1 MSWLQRDHSVNENWT
16 NGSGYND
23 GTAGAALNN
32 IMRQQRQQRQERGT
46 SVHSVQVE
54 HYKTAPPAP
63 AKPKAKQT
71 LHAQKT
77 PDELEL
83 KSMRTVY
90 VVFAAIASM
99 QGLNIDAISLRSK
112 SSGRTYDKDELTPP
126 PKKKGETV

>member
-32 IMRQQRQQRQERGT
+32 IMRQQRQERGT
-46 SVHSVQVE
+46 SVRSVQVE
-54 HYKTAPPAP
+54 HYKTAQPAP
-63 AKPKAKQT
+63 ANPKAKPT
-71 LHAQKT
+71 LPVQKSH
-77 PDELEL
+77 DELEL

-99 QGLNIDAISLRSK
+99 QGLCIDSITLRSK
-112 SSGRTYDKDELTPP
+112 ASGRTYEKSELAPP
-126 PKKKGETV
+126 PKKKGEIG

>member
-32 IMRQQRQQRQERGT
+32 IMRQQRQQRQECGT
-46 SVHSVQVE
+46 SVRSVQVE
-54 HYKTAPPAP
+54 HYKTDPPAP
-63 AKPKAKQT
+63 ARPKAKPT
-71 LHAQKT
+71 LPAQKS

-83 KSMRTVY
+83 KIVRTVY

-99 QGLNIDAISLRSK
+99 QGLSIDGIALRSK
-112 SSGRTYDKDELTPP
+112 TSGRTYEKSELAPP
-126 PKKKGETV
+126 PKKNGERG

>member
-16 NGSGYND
+16 NSSGYND

-32 IMRQQRQQRQERGT
+32 IMRQQRST
-46 SVHSVQVE
+46 SVRSVQVE

-63 AKPKAKQT
+63 AKPKAKPT
-71 LHAQKT
+71 LPAQKP

-83 KSMRTVY
+83 KSVRTVY

-99 QGLNIDAISLRSK
+99 QGLSIDAITLRSK
-112 SSGRTYDKDELTPP
+112 SSGRTYEKSELTPP
-126 PKKKGETV
+126 PKEKGEIG

>member
-32 IMRQQRQQRQERGT
+32 IMRQQRQEHGT
-46 SVHSVQVE
+46 NARSVQVE

-63 AKPKAKQT
+63 EKPKAKST
-71 LHAQKT
+71 LPAQKS

-99 QGLNIDAISLRSK
+99 QGLCIDEIMLRSK
-112 SSGRTYDKDELTPP
+112 ASGRTYEKNELTPP

>member
-1 MSWLQRDHSVNENWT
+1 MSWLQRDHSANENWT
-16 NGSGYND
+16 NSSGYND

-32 IMRQQRQQRQERGT
+32 IMRLQRQERST
-46 SVHSVQVE
+46 NARSVQVE

-63 AKPKAKQT
+63 ANPKAKPT
-71 LHAQKT
+71 LPAQKS

-83 KSMRTVY
+83 KSVRTVY

-99 QGLNIDAISLRSK
+99 QGLCIDVITLRSK
-112 SSGRTYDKDELTPP
+112 ASGRTYDKSELVPP

>member
-16 NGSGYND
+16 NSSGYND

-32 IMRQQRQQRQERGT
+32 IMRQQRQERGT
-46 SVHSVQVE
+46 NVRSVQVE

-71 LHAQKT
+71 LPAQKS

-83 KSMRTVY
+83 KSVRTVY

-99 QGLNIDAISLRSK
+99 QGLSIDAITLRSK
-112 SSGRTYDKDELTPP
+112 SRGRTYEKSELAPP
-126 PKKKGETV
+126 PKKKE

>member
-1 MSWLQRDHSVNENWT
+1 MSGLQRDHSVNESWT

-32 IMRQQRQQRQERGT
+32 IMRQQRST
-46 SVHSVQVE
+46 SVRSVQVE

-63 AKPKAKQT
+63 AKPKAKPT
-71 LHAQKT
+71 LPAQK
-77 PDELEL
+77 PHDELEL

-99 QGLNIDAISLRSK
+99 QGLSIDAITLRSK
-112 SSGRTYDKDELTPP
+112 SSGRTYEKSELTPP
-126 PKKKGETV
+126 PKKKGEIG

>member
-32 IMRQQRQQRQERGT
+32 IMRQQRQERST
-46 SVHSVQVE
+46 SARSVQVE
-54 HYKTAPPAP
+54 HYKTATPAP
-63 AKPKAKQT
+63 AKPKAKPT
-71 LHAQKT
+71 LPAQKP

-83 KSMRTVY
+83 KSVRTVY

-99 QGLNIDAISLRSK
+99 QGLCIDAITLRSK
-112 SSGRTYDKDELTPP
+112 SSGRTYDKNELTPP
-126 PKKKGETV
+126 PKKKGEIG

>member
-1 MSWLQRDHSVNENWT
+1 MSGLQRDHSVNENWT

-32 IMRQQRQQRQERGT
+32 IMRQQRQERST
-46 SVHSVQVE
+46 SVRSVQVE

-63 AKPKAKQT
+63 AKPKAKPT
-71 LHAQKT
+71 LPVQKS

-83 KSMRTVY
+83 KSVRTVY

-99 QGLNIDAISLRSK
+99 QGLCIDAITLRSK
-112 SSGRTYDKDELTPP
+112 ASGRTYDKSELAPP
-126 PKKKGETV
+126 PKKKGEIG

>member
-1 MSWLQRDHSVNENWT
+1 MSGLQRDHSVNENWT

-32 IMRQQRQQRQERGT
+32 IMRQQRQERST
-46 SVHSVQVE
+46 SVRSVQVE

-63 AKPKAKQT
+63 AKPKAIPT
-71 LHAQKT
+71 LPVQKP

-83 KSMRTVY
+83 KSVRTAY

-99 QGLNIDAISLRSK
+99 QGLCIDAIALRSK
-112 SSGRTYDKDELTPP
+112 ASGRTYEKSELAPP
-126 PKKKGETV
+126 PKKKE

>member
-16 NGSGYND
+16 NSSGYID

-32 IMRQQRQQRQERGT
+32 IMRQQRQEHGT
-46 SVHSVQVE
+46 SVRRVQVE
-54 HYKTAPPAP
+54 HYKTAQPAL
-63 AKPKAKQT
+63 ANPKAKPT
-71 LHAQKT
+71 LPVQKS

-99 QGLNIDAISLRSK
+99 QGLSIDAITLRSK
-112 SSGRTYDKDELTPP
+112 PSGRAYEKSERAPP
-126 PKKKGETV
+126 PKKKGEIG

>member
-1 MSWLQRDHSVNENWT
+1 MSGLQRDHSVNESWT

-32 IMRQQRQQRQERGT
+32 IMRQQRQERGT
-46 SVHSVQVE
+46 SVRSVQVE

-63 AKPKAKQT
+63 AKPKAIPT
-71 LHAQKT
+71 LPVQKP

-83 KSMRTVY
+83 KSVRTVY

-99 QGLNIDAISLRSK
+99 QGLSIDSIALRSK
-112 SSGRTYDKDELTPP
+112 SSGRTYEKSELAPP
-126 PKKKGETV
+126 PKKKE